1 MPPQLRWWASGG
13 CTVGD
18 RVEQQHVVG
27 VHGIKQGRTSQREL
41 LKDWGKALKRGIT
54 ALHGADAVRTDPR
67 LTPTL
72 EMPHWS
78 SLLARGADRL
88 GPSDFFPDDSTAFT
102 DDEEAFIVEAL
113 DDLLTPQERAIA
125 EELDVTT
132 LGPPKLWPRSVT
144 RRAMVYDRRTPDS
157 AVNRLITR
165 LREVRFYLKH
175 PTLASEVQDLVVKAF
190 SDDTATVVIGHSLGS
205 VIAYDLIRQK
215 KIAAP
220 GTAVHTFVTCG
231 SPLGIPAVRRAMN
244 IPEPELLAMPAHIKW
259 LNVYDPDDVV
269 TGAAGLALGARNVTD
284 IEVDN
289 GNIDP
294 HAALAYLRTRP
305 VAQAATHH
313 WS

>member
-1 MPPQLRWWASGG
+1 M
-13 CTVGD
+13 
-18 RVEQQHVVG
+18 EQQHIVG

-41 LKDWGKALKRGIT
+41 IKDWDKALNRGIT
-54 ALHGADAVRTDPR
+54 ALHGQGAVGTNPL

-72 EMPHWS
+72 EIPHWS

-88 GPSDFFPDDSTAFT
+88 GPSDLFPNDSTALT
-102 DDEEAFIVEAL
+102 ADEEAFIVEAL
-113 DDLLTPQERAIA
+113 DDLLTLQERALA
-125 EELDVTT
+125 AELDPTT
-132 LGPPKLWPRSVT
+132 LGPPKLWPASVT

-157 AVNRLITR
+157 VVGKLVTG

-175 PTLASEVQDLVVKAF
+175 PNLASQVHDHVLKAF
-190 SDDTATVVIGHSLGS
+190 SDDTATVIISHSLGS

-220 GTAVHTFVTCG
+220 GTVGTAVHTFVTCG

-294 HAALAYLRTRP
+294 HAAQAYLRTIP
-305 VAQAATHH
+305 VARAATRC

>member
-1 MPPQLRWWASGG
+1 MGE
-13 CTVGD
+13 
-18 RVEQQHVVG
+18 RVRQHIVG

-41 LKDWGKALKRGIT
+41 IKDWNKALNRGIT
-54 ALHGADAVRTDPR
+54 ALHGQDAVRTDPR

-72 EMPHWS
+72 EIPHWS

-88 GPSDFFPDDSTAFT
+88 GPSDFFPDDSTALT
-102 DDEEAFIVEAL
+102 ADEEAFIVEAL
-113 DDLLTPQERAIA
+113 DDLLTPQERALA
-125 EELDVTT
+125 AELDPTT
-132 LGPPKLWPRSVT
+132 LGPPKLWPASVT

-157 AVNRLITR
+157 VVGKLVTG

-175 PTLASEVQDLVVKAF
+175 LNLASQVHDHVLKAF
-190 SDDTATVVIGHSLGS
+190 SDDTATVIIGHSLGS

-284 IEVDN
+284 VEVDN

-294 HAALAYLRTRP
+294 HAALAYLRTLP

>member
-1 MPPQLRWWASGG
+1 MGE
-13 CTVGD
+13 
-18 RVEQQHVVG
+18 RVQQHIVG

-41 LKDWGKALKRGIT
+41 IKDWNKALNRGIT
-54 ALHGADAVRTDPR
+54 ALHGKDAVRTDPR

-72 EMPHWS
+72 EIPHWS

-102 DDEEAFIVEAL
+102 ADEEAFIVEAL
-113 DDLLTPQERAIA
+113 DDLLTPQERALA
-125 EELDVTT
+125 EELDPTT
-132 LGPPKLWPRSVT
+132 LGPPKLWPVSVT
-144 RRAMVYDRRTPDS
+144 RRAMVYDRRTPEGFVS
-157 AVNRLITR
+157 KLIIC
-165 LREVRFYLKH
+165 LREVRFYLQH
-175 PTLASEVQDLVVKAF
+175 PNLASKVHDHVLKAF

-205 VIAYDLIRQK
+205 VIAYDLIRQE

-220 GTAVHTFVTCG
+220 GTAGTAVHTFVTCG

-284 IEVDN
+284 VKVDN

-294 HAALAYLRTRP
+294 HAAQAYLRTLP
-305 VAQAATHH
+305 VAQAATRS